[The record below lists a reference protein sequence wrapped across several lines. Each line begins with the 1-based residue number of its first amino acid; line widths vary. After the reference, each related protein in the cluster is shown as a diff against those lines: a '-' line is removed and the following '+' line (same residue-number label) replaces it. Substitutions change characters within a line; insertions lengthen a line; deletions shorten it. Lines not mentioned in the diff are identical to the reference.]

1 MNGQM
6 TETGRWG
13 VWINFKYP
21 GLEAE
26 NTSTT
31 YRRISRRSKR
41 PAMSTGVQRRLLKV
55 NGYISERE
63 DIC

>member
-41 PAMSTGVQRRLLKV
+41 PAMSTAVQRRLLKV
-55 NGYISERE
+55 N
-63 DIC
+63 